1 MTNNFGLVP
10 KSDYDAAVG
19 ALQTHHLEE
28 HGHGK
33 LESGNARKRE
43 ELFKQCTERLIQS
56 LNLSISPI
64 SDNEF
69 HSLLRRCHP
78 EGLNSVR
85 RLQRTTK
92 FDCTESKTNKGGNST
107 NTCNISIDS
116 DGDETSSFEFD
127 DDELLDLSA
136 IEQVQG
142 YRKQSRAQAHRNSLL
157 EAQYFQ
163 RLKSTLDR
171 EVSFLRRKYI
181 ELSCLNDYERND
193 NVSRN
198 AVGTEHEEC
207 FQEPQCYL
215 KTAELIRHMKE
226 RLAKLETTGD
236 SDFLS
241 RELNNIAETIEEIER
256 TFATD
261 GRGIFSNAD
270 GNEFAPALSQVDE
283 AIVSREEHDAQAIQ
297 HLKFQ
302 IMESALSDNI
312 QRTDE
317 KIKFSPNKIF
327 LNMMNKCLV

>member
-10 KSDYDAAVG
+10 KSDHDAAVG

-28 HGHGK
+28 HVHGK
-33 LESGNARKRE
+33 LESGKARKRE
-43 ELFKQCTERLIQS
+43 ELFKQCTKRLIQS

-78 EGLNSVR
+78 EGLNSSR
-85 RLQRTTK
+85 RLQRTTE
-92 FDCTESKTNKGGNST
+92 FDCTESKTN
-107 NTCNISIDS
+107 DS

-142 YRKQSRAQAHRNSLL
+142 YREQSRAQAHRNSLL

-171 EVSFLRRKYI
+171 EVGFLRRKYI

-283 AIVSREEHDAQAIQ
+283 AIVSREEHDNQAIQ
-297 HLKFQ
+297 HLKFH
-302 IMESALSDNI
+302 IMESVLSDNI

-317 KIKFSPNKIF
+317 KIKLSPNKIF